1 MIVRCPTCGAKRTII
16 GTEVRVRCINT
27 ECKVRFY
34 TKKNIVPKEGK
45 KEDKKQQIRTINGTI
60 KKVFNFDIE
69 KFNGSLES
77 LIIAMNYAINTIKN
91 KKAVVNKDINS
102 TWYQHYLSWTKWR
115 KTFQMGLTNQ

>member
-1 MIVRCPTCGAKRTII
+1 MIVRCPICGTKRTII
-16 GTEVRVRCINT
+16 GTEVRVRCVNT